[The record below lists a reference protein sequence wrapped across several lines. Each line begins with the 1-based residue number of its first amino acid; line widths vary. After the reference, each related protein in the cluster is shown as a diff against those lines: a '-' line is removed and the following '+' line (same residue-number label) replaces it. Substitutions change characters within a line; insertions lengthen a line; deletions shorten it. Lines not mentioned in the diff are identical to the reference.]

1 VLANLPAWGLV
12 PQVSYTRG
20 MSIISLICNVQRT
33 SEILERVFR
42 VLGAQDVNVK
52 MMSQVHWLKV
62 SSHTRTAIRF
72 CSGCCVLGVTLKH
85 VLQ

>member
-1 VLANLPAWGLV
+1 M
-12 PQVSYTRG
+12 SYTRG

-52 MMSQVHWLKV
+52 MMSQVQRLLL
-62 SSHTRTAIRF
+62 F
-72 CSGCCVLGVTLKH
+72 CPCTPA
-85 VLQ
+85 LQLPSVHDYVCWG

>member
-1 VLANLPAWGLV
+1 MFDLLFASRACGYSTL
-12 PQVSYTRG
+12 QVSYTRG

-52 MMSQVHWLKV
+52 MMSQVH
-62 SSHTRTAIRF
+62 
-72 CSGCCVLGVTLKH
+72 
-85 VLQ
+85 

>member
-1 VLANLPAWGLV
+1 ML
-12 PQVSYTRG
+12 QVSYTRG

-52 MMSQVHWLKV
+52 MMSQVHWVPLA
-62 SSHTRTAIRF
+62 SSVCPAMPSHQQA
-72 CSGCCVLGVTLKH
+72 
-85 VLQ
+85 